1 MEKAARAMRYG
12 DASDPDWGSY
22 LTYDVDEHAEWM
34 RAREAIEVD
43 VASVRYEGV
52 LWGMSTHDPSG
63 FREDFD
69 LFPLIQGGLDI
80 AREGTF
86 YVARDWF
93 GHVRRYGKGLNASFL
108 GECAAW
114 HYKWEPGDA
123 RAVALFRRLRNA
135 GQHLP
140 EGEGMDWDGYRIMR
154 CSGHLLLM
162 HMLAVELSAVT
173 R

>member
-1 MEKAARAMRYG
+1 M

-22 LTYDVDEHAEWM
+22 LVEDVDEHAEWM

-52 LWGMSTHDPSG
+52 LWGLSTHDPSG
-63 FREDFD
+63 FRDDFD
-69 LFPLIQGGLDI
+69 LWPLIQGGLDI

-86 YVARDWF
+86 YVAREWF
-93 GHVRRYGKGLNASFL
+93 CHVRRYGKSLNASFL

-114 HYKWEPGDA
+114 HYRWKPDDP
-123 RAVALFRRLRNA
+123 RALDLFGRLRGA
-135 GQHLP
+135 WQHLT
-140 EGEGMDWDGYRIMR
+140 EGEGMDSDDYRAMR
-154 CSGHLLLM
+154 CGGHLLLM
-162 HMLAVELSAVT
+162 HMACVDLRAVV